1 MRIEKR
7 YRRGKEL
14 GKEQIM
20 KFIFPQNYKFNTKIF
35 GLIDYQ
41 TAIINVLWG
50 GLVYI
55 LINLIF
61 KSLTIKIFL
70 FIVFS
75 FPMFI
80 FSIVGVNG
88 ENIISVVIYMSKFI
102 IKRKILFYN
111 K

>member
-1 MRIEKR
+1 MSKS
-7 YRRGKEL
+7 
-14 GKEQIM
+14 

-50 GLVYI
+50 GIVYV

-61 KSLTIKIFL
+61 RSLSIKIFL
-70 FIVFS
+70 FIVFV
-75 FPMFI
+75 FPMLI
-80 FSIVGVNG
+80 FSVVGVNG
-88 ENIISVVIYMSKFI
+88 ENLINVVIYMSKFI
-102 IKRKILFYN
+102 IKRKLLFYN